1 MYIFAISFSVSLITF
16 LELPSEDSDFEPAP
30 MKKTRKSAQC
40 LVKNSETIRSSADLN
55 EKNQNLQKKSLSKNP
70 IETENSSEN
79 IPIILLKD
87 TASEVSEKD
96 NQSVLSSAPIV
107 SDKLKSD
114 KTKSSVKK
122 TDLVFR
128 AEKEV
133 GELPNA
139 NHLILNE
146 EEQPTVDKPKGKNIS
161 LEKTPDHS
169 KATEEENSQIIKK
182 TKELQAGKKRVHL

>member
-1 MYIFAISFSVSLITF
+1 
-16 LELPSEDSDFEPAP
+16 

-55 EKNQNLQKKSLSKNP
+55 EKDQNFQKKSLSKNP

-87 TASEVSEKD
+87 TAKEVSEKD
-96 NQSVLSSAPIV
+96 NLSVLSSAPIV
-107 SDKLKSD
+107 SDKLRSD

-133 GELPNA
+133 GELTNA

-146 EEQPTVDKPKGKNIS
+146 EEQPTADKPLGKNIS
-161 LEKTPDHS
+161 QEKTRDHS
-169 KATEEENSQIIKK
+169 KTTEEENSQIIKK
-182 TKELQAGKKRVHL
+182 TKELQAGKQKVHL

>member
-1 MYIFAISFSVSLITF
+1 
-16 LELPSEDSDFEPAP
+16 

-40 LVKNSETIRSSADLN
+40 LVKHSETITKSADLN
-55 EKNQNLQKKSLSKNP
+55 EKDQNLQKKSLSKDP

-87 TASEVSEKD
+87 TAKEVSEKD